1 MNTTEFIV
9 QYKIKT
15 IPINDLWLCYL
26 HRERQDNLSIGIIC
40 IELDIFNLF
49 HGKIS
54 SILYYMYLSIYSLV
68 YFIIKGITIPCPH
81 FFKNPK
87 WLNNNPEP
95 NYFNL
100 ESSRCTFQ
108 IIAEPRLF
116 PRIFVV
122 GSKDELVSSCQNV
135 FLVDLWFAECL
146 K

>member
-1 MNTTEFIV
+1 MTCDFVTYIGRDKIIFLLELFV
-9 QYKIKT
+9 QNQT
-15 IPINDLWLCYL
+15 YL
-26 HRERQDNLSIGIIC
+26 IC
-40 IELDIFNLF
+40 FMV
-49 HGKIS
+49 KIS

-68 YFIIKGITIPCPH
+68 YFIIQGITIPCPH

-146 K
+146 KQIKV